1 MMMATSGSSST
12 RRSMH
17 AHAHTALF
25 SVASRVLPGVK
36 RTGHLRGRGRPA
48 SVDDDTI
55 TEGGQH
61 AVLQCEDAKA
71 LLDTK
76 ACMFVD
82 MRSEKAYDLE
92 HITKP
97 PRMTV
102 NIPYQGGDI
111 EEYASLIQHRYS
123 NTTTGMLLVCENGD
137 VGIATA
143 GVLQAKGYAK
153 AYGVEGGYLAWMQK
167 FTTSGRRRIGGK
179 FVSSGKE
186 ALKSGLNLDAE
197 VASTY
202 EENWG
207 RPDLSLPSNRAGKDI
222 A

>member
-1 MMMATSGSSST
+1 M
-12 RRSMH
+12 R
-17 AHAHTALF
+17 
-25 SVASRVLPGVK
+25 ASADR
-36 RTGHLRGRGRPA
+36 
-48 SVDDDTI
+48 I
-55 TEGGQH
+55 TEGQGQDTPNF
-61 AVLQCEDAKA
+61 VLECEAAKA

-82 MRSEKAYDLE
+82 MRSEKAYDYE

-111 EEYASLIQHRYS
+111 EDYASLIQRRYS
-123 NTTTGMLLVCENGD
+123 NTNTGLLLVCEHGD
-137 VGIATA
+137 IGIATA
-143 GVLQAKGYAK
+143 GTLQGKGYTNV
-153 AYGVEGGYLAWMQK
+153 YGVEGGYQGWMQK

-186 ALKSGLNLDAE
+186 ALKSGLNLDSE

-207 RPDLSLPSNRAGKDI
+207 RPDLSLPSNRAPHKD